1 MILRDYQEDTVTHNL
16 SAMDRGVKSTLNHLF
31 TGAGKTVCF
40 ATMASRIKGRTLIMC
55 HLRPLVWQTV
65 DKIREICDLDPGIEM
80 ADYASDESDW
90 FPAKVVVASKPTL
103 TSKRGGEYRYKRFT
117 DMSLVIVDE
126 AHLMCSPAV
135 VEMLRWFQS
144 TGAMIAGFTA
154 TPFRMDGKP
163 MLRRAACSSMKSL
176 SEDTTSIGPSPTD
189 GQSPLSA
196 NSPESKDLTC
206 PW

>member
-1 MILRDYQEDTVTHNL
+1 MILRDYQEDTVTQNL

-40 ATMASRIKGRTLIMC
+40 ATMASRISGRTLIMC

-65 DKIREICDLDPGIEM
+65 DKIREICDLDPGVEM
-80 ADYASDESDW
+80 ADYASDENDW
-90 FPAKVVVASKPTL
+90 FPSKVVVASKPTL

-135 VEMLRWFQS
+135 VEMLRWFQD

-176 SEDTTSIGPSPTD
+176 SEGTTSTGPSPTD